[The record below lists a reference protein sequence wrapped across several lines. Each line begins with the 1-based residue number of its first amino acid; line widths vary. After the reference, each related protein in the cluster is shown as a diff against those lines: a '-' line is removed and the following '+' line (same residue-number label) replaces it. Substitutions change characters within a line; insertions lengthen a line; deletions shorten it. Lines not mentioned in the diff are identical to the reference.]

1 MDLWAVQGQV
11 RRGMKTMSEMR
22 LIVGL
27 GNPGREYK
35 NNRHNIGFMF
45 IDELAKRLN
54 AKFSRVQF
62 NSLVTSV
69 DFEDKKLIIAKPQ
82 TFMNL
87 SGKAVSSLLNYYKT
101 PLVNFIVANDDM
113 DIPLGMLRIRPMGG
127 SGGQK
132 GLSSIIENLG
142 TQDFQRFRL
151 GIGHPPGQMDAAD
164 YVLGDFEK
172 SETILLAETLQR
184 AVDAVIL
191 FTQSGLNAAMTK
203 YNG

>member
-1 MDLWAVQGQV
+1 MMVD
-11 RRGMKTMSEMR
+11 TR

-27 GNPGREYK
+27 GNPGREYR

-45 IDELAKRLN
+45 IDELARRL
-54 AKFSRVQF
+54 KTTFSRVQF

-69 DFEDKKLIIAKPQ
+69 DYEDKKIILAKPQ

-87 SGKAVSSLLNYYKT
+87 SGKAVSSLINFYKM
-101 PLVNFIVANDDM
+101 PLSDFIVANDDM
-113 DIPLGMLRIRPMGG
+113 DLPLGTIRIRPLGG

-132 GLSSIIENLG
+132 GLSSIIESLG

-151 GIGHPPGQMDAAD
+151 GIGHPPGQMEAAD
-164 YVLGDFEK
+164 YVLQDFDK
-172 SETILLAETLQR
+172 TETIIIEETLQR
-184 AVDAVIL
+184 AVDAVLL

-203 YNG
+203 FNG